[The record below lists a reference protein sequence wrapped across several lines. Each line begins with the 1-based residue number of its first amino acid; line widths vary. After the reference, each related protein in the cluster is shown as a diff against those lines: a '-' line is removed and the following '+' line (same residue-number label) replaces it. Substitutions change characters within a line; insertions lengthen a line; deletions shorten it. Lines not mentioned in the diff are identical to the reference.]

1 MVLRRPDALHGQA
14 PASPRH
20 PCQREA
26 PRLRAF
32 CHGGQVAIPGVTHLG
47 RLSHAAVADQFRR
60 ARIWAY
66 PCSFRETSCITAMK
80 ARAGG
85 AIPAVIP
92 NGALRE
98 TVRFGFRTGRDFDN
112 PGGPAVTA
120 WWTNGGTASSSC
132 WRALTGNRASAASW
146 SPRAGRHSTGRTSP
160 RPGTVNSASRD
171 TGARRGVSQ
180 RRGPKAAANSA
191 QPHRLVLDLT
201 TSQCE
206 LLSCPPTRPAAASPA
221 VPWPPRPGR
230 PVVGPGQAGR

>member
-112 PGGPAVTA
+112 PGG
-120 WWTNGGTASSSC
+120 
-132 WRALTGNRASAASW
+132 
-146 SPRAGRHSTGRTSP
+146 AGRDGLVDEWRHGLIELLASP
-160 RPGTVNSASRD
+160 DRQQSIRRVMVPASREAFD
-171 TGARRGVSQ
+171 WSHV
-180 RRGPKAAANSA
+180 AAAW
-191 QPHRLVLDLT
+191 HREF
-201 TSQCE
+201 SQ
-206 LLSCPPTRPAAASPA
+206 S
-221 VPWPPRPGR
+221 
-230 PVVGPGQAGR
+230 